1 MAAISFEFLFKPVE
15 EVDSWLTGL
24 FSGAPLIV
32 ALGSPCCS
40 ASGTPRIPT
49 TSSRSHRSSR
59 PTAETRAAR
68 LASAPGGASAT
79 RRCCS

>member
-32 ALGSPCCS
+32 ALGIHLLD
-40 ASGTPRIPT
+40 RLE
-49 TSSRSHRSSR
+49 RR
-59 PTAETRAAR
+59 TRT
-68 LASAPGGASAT
+68 LF
-79 RRCCS
+79 